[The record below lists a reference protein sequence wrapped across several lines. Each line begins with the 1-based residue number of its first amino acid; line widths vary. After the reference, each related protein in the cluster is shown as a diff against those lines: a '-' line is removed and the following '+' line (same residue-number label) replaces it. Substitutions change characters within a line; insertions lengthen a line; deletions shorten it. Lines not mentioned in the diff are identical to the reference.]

1 MDSSAVK
8 QKKQNRK
15 FYYSFAAVPAN
26 GLGLGLKFNP
36 TNILLSQLHG

>member
-15 FYYSFAAVPAN
+15 FYDSFAVVAAN

-36 TNILLSQLHG
+36 TNQLSPARA